1 MSGVNLAR
9 TELILLLGR
18 RIFEAFV
25 RYHDMGMEIGNLILS
40 SEGIGDVCC
49 RGILN
54 DLQLNTYLS

>member
-1 MSGVNLAR
+1 MSGVNLGR

-25 RYHDMGMEIGNLILS
+25 RYHVMGMEIGNLILS
-40 SEGIGDVCC
+40 SAGKGDAGW